1 MPGNLREYRPTSPGT
16 RYHVDQK
23 TGRKVITQT
32 DFPNSP
38 PLMSRQGI
46 HQHVVDPLR
55 AKLGRPPG
63 ADQGYYPMN
72 RPRPDT
78 LPPMALSSGS
88 APAQIPQATTPSFGP
103 STMPKYPPPAGG
115 PSRPSPGYQP
125 RQGGQ
130 NQPVPL
136 RPGYHMQPDGMS
148 GPMNPGGSI
157 IPQGPMYPK
166 PDPQASG
173 FDVDFSQPAI
183 PALGAKFTPSPAF
196 RAEGR
201 RMDQDFQRAQQNSVG
216 RTNAS
221 RMTVYGGDAPNYAGP
236 FVAPGVQLGPDKP
249 PIQPDG
255 TRLGDAYA
263 AAMGGQLRPGA
274 MPPGMPMMPPGSG
287 GPMFDQGHR
296 DGGVTRDPYGF
307 AAGRPQSRQ
316 NFIPYAGADP
326 GAPGFVG
333 HIGGE
338 STLNERGL
346 NWSRPPA
353 DVLRRGAAD
362 PNVAGS
368 GLTVMSPKAS
378 EAYRLETERGAS
390 PQESLRS
397 AQRSVRGS
405 QQYKDQVQAQADRM
419 RPRFQAEAARKND
432 LRALAQSRKA
442 GVAPD
447 KGVTERMGK
456 GMAGYLKQ
464 GNVSAPKLTMKDMN
478 TAMDPAAQA
487 GYKSSV
493 GYEPATVSDPQVV
506 LDNTLS
512 VWESLDPNDTE
523 GRETV
528 LTIAAATAARPG
540 FGRGNK
546 SKAELDAMLKDPDG
560 YAKRRKTQ
568 PTRPPSRSLLGS
580 MIDPTGL
587 VP

>member
-1 MPGNLREYRPTSPGT
+1 MPVYGKPRTEGVDLRRRAAFAAGGRRPTDGFSQQRREAFAAQGPQPMANIGPQPTPMMPGSTLQN
-16 RYHVDQK
+16 
-23 TGRKVITQT
+23 
-32 DFPNSP
+32 
-38 PLMSRQGI
+38 
-46 HQHVVDPLR
+46 
-55 AKLGRPPG
+55 AAPPG
-63 ADQGYYPMN
+63 VAYQGMG
-72 RPRPDT
+72 
-78 LPPMALSSGS
+78 SGQS
-88 APAQIPQATTPSFGP
+88 LGP
-103 STMPKYPPPAGG
+103 STMPGAPPALLRRPIPQLG
-115 PSRPSPGYQP
+115 PSVPMIGEGY
-125 RQGGQ
+125 GQ
-130 NQPVPL
+130 MPPTVKANT
-136 RPGYHMQPDGMS
+136 R
-148 GPMNPGGSI
+148 
-157 IPQGPMYPK
+157 
-166 PDPQASG
+166 
-173 FDVDFSQPAI
+173 DFSQPMI
-183 PALGAKFTPSPAF
+183 PDGMGNLGPRYQPSPAF